1 MLLLYRIY
9 ILTMNIFELNATK
22 LFIQKTQSK
31 CILPFLNW
39 IQCDMKIDWIYGVY
53 TESGNKVSLIYAS
66 SKGSLLYIYVIKE
79 SGIYRVYEATE
90 FQSYKDF
97 EYYIKT
103 NKYIIIS
110 KYEGVQNVYSLEV
123 EKILSIIDYP
133 PDNITSNYLQH
144 TSDIIVEYLDT
155 KNKLDTITD
164 TYYVFRMNMTN
175 SNNNL
180 IKMCQQKEEEKKA
193 LNKMISD
200 TKELLKIKSI

>member
-1 MLLLYRIY
+1 
-9 ILTMNIFELNATK
+9 
-22 LFIQKTQSK
+22 
-31 CILPFLNW
+31 
-39 IQCDMKIDWIYGVY
+39 MKIDWIYGSY
-53 TESGNKVSLIYAS
+53 TEQGNKVSLIYAS

-97 EYYIKT
+97 EYYIKS

-110 KYEGVQNVYSLEV
+110 KYEGVQNVYSLEF

-144 TSDIIVEYLDT
+144 MSDIIVEYLDT

-164 TYYVFRMNMTN
+164 TYYVFRINMTN